1 MAKEK
6 QPLTAVQRGKRGALI
21 GMILVEIIMVLM
33 IFVESSNII
42 EVIGGILIAGF
53 GGALYGFG
61 YAFGIRWLL
70 GWAAGAL
77 HYSGHVLDAGFLW
90 WICTGRKEGIIRG
103 LIFSMFLISAAVCFA
118 WIPGVVKGIKDVRA
132 EKKNSAAETTGYA
145 VEGKKAGKPW
155 RLKKA
160 EKQQDET
167 ALPTQ
172 NAAILPTG
180 QEQNAAVKSVSAQSQ
195 TVSAQPQ
202 PMMAINQAAAGIAR
216 YVDCYGGEFNGASF
230 DMKDILQL
238 AIGRNPQLCR
248 VILNQS
254 GISRVHCLIQY
265 RRDGMYV
272 QDLSTNGTYLLNG
285 ARLPKGTFVPVK
297 IGDGVRLGQQGPEF
311 RFR

>member
-61 YAFGIRWLL
+61 YAFGMRWLL

-118 WIPGVVKGIKDVRA
+118 WIPGVVKGIKEVRA

-172 NAAILPTG
+172 NAAALPTG
-180 QEQNAAVKSVSAQSQ
+180 QEQVIPVQSAAVQVK

-202 PMMAINQAAAGIAR
+202 PMATVNQAAAGIAR

-238 AIGRNPQLCR
+238 AM
-248 VILNQS
+248 ILNQS

>member
-6 QPLTAVQRGKRGALI
+6 QPLTAVQRGKRGAII
-21 GMILVEIIMVLM
+21 GMILLEIIMFLT
-33 IFVESSNII
+33 ILVESRNII
-42 EVIGGILIAGF
+42 EVIGDILIAGF
-53 GGALYGFG
+53 SGALYGFG
-61 YAFGIRWLL
+61 YVFGMRWLL

-103 LIFSMFLISAAVCFA
+103 LLFSAFLISAAVGFA
-118 WIPGVVKGIKDVRA
+118 WIPGVVKGIKEVRA
-132 EKKNSAAETTGYA
+132 EKKNSVTEITGYA
-145 VEGKKAGKPW
+145 IEGKKAGKPW

-160 EKQQDET
+160 EKRQDDT

-172 NAAILPTG
+172 NAAALQVG
-180 QEQNAAVKSVSAQSQ
+180 QEQVK

-202 PMMAINQAAAGIAR
+202 PMAVVNQAATAR
-216 YVDCYGGEFNGASF
+216 YVDCYGGEFTGASF

-265 RRDGMYV
+265 RTDGMYV

-285 ARLPKGTFVPVK
+285 ARLPKGTFVPMK
-297 IGDGVRLGQQGPEF
+297 IGDGIRLGQQGPEF

>member
-1 MAKEK
+1 
-6 QPLTAVQRGKRGALI
+6 
-21 GMILVEIIMVLM
+21 
-33 IFVESSNII
+33 
-42 EVIGGILIAGF
+42 
-53 GGALYGFG
+53 
-61 YAFGIRWLL
+61 
-70 GWAAGAL
+70 
-77 HYSGHVLDAGFLW
+77 
-90 WICTGRKEGIIRG
+90 
-103 LIFSMFLISAAVCFA
+103 MFLISAAVCFA
-118 WIPGVVKGIKDVRA
+118 WIPGVVKGIKEVRA

-172 NAAILPTG
+172 NAAALPTG
-180 QEQNAAVKSVSAQSQ
+180 QEQVIPVQSAAVQVK

-202 PMMAINQAAAGIAR
+202 PMATVNQAAAGIAR

>member
-1 MAKEK
+1 MDLHRK
-6 QPLTAVQRGKRGALI
+6 KRRYYPRVN
-21 GMILVEIIMVLM
+21 ILDV
-33 IFVESSNII
+33 
-42 EVIGGILIAGF
+42 
-53 GGALYGFG
+53 
-61 YAFGIRWLL
+61 
-70 GWAAGAL
+70 
-77 HYSGHVLDAGFLW
+77 
-90 WICTGRKEGIIRG
+90 
-103 LIFSMFLISAAVCFA
+103 LISAAVCFA

-132 EKKNSAAETTGYA
+132 EKKNSAAETAGYA

-172 NAAILPTG
+172 NAV
-180 QEQNAAVKSVSAQSQ
+180 VKSVSAQSQ

-202 PMMAINQAAAGIAR
+202 PMVAINQAAAGIAR

>member
-61 YAFGIRWLL
+61 YAFGMRWLL

-118 WIPGVVKGIKDVRA
+118 WIPGVVKGIKEVRA

-155 RLKKA
+155 
-160 EKQQDET
+160 
-167 ALPTQ
+167 
-172 NAAILPTG
+172 
-180 QEQNAAVKSVSAQSQ
+180 S
-195 TVSAQPQ
+195 
-202 PMMAINQAAAGIAR
+202 
-216 YVDCYGGEFNGASF
+216 
-230 DMKDILQL
+230 
-238 AIGRNPQLCR
+238 
-248 VILNQS
+248 
-254 GISRVHCLIQY
+254 
-265 RRDGMYV
+265 
-272 QDLSTNGTYLLNG
+272 
-285 ARLPKGTFVPVK
+285 
-297 IGDGVRLGQQGPEF
+297 
-311 RFR
+311 

>member
-1 MAKEK
+1 
-6 QPLTAVQRGKRGALI
+6 
-21 GMILVEIIMVLM
+21 MILVEIIMVLM

-61 YAFGIRWLL
+61 YAFGMRWLL

-118 WIPGVVKGIKDVRA
+118 WIPGVIKGIKDVRA
-132 EKKNSAAETTGYA
+132 EKKNSAAEITGYA

-172 NAAILPTG
+172 NAAALPTG
-180 QEQNAAVKSVSAQSQ
+180 QEQNAA
-195 TVSAQPQ
+195 
-202 PMMAINQAAAGIAR
+202 AR

>member
-6 QPLTAVQRGKRGALI
+6 QPLTAVQRGKRGAII

-61 YAFGIRWLL
+61 YAFGMRWLL

-118 WIPGVVKGIKDVRA
+118 WIPGVVKGIKEVRA

-155 RLKKA
+155 RFKKA

-167 ALPTQ
+167 ALSG
-172 NAAILPTG
+172 G
-180 QEQNAAVKSVSAQSQ
+180 QEQAIPVRPAAAQAK

-230 DMKDILQL
+230 DMKDIRQKSAAVPGDSESKRYQQSALSDT
-238 AIGRNPQLCR
+238 ISKGRHVR
-248 VILNQS
+248 A
-254 GISRVHCLIQY
+254 GLIHKRY
-265 RRDGMYV
+265 IFIKWRTAAERHFCACE
-272 QDLSTNGTYLLNG
+272 NW
-285 ARLPKGTFVPVK
+285 
-297 IGDGVRLGQQGPEF
+297 
-311 RFR
+311 

>member
-61 YAFGIRWLL
+61 YAFGMRWLL

-103 LIFSMFLISAAVCFA
+103 LIFSMVLISAAVCFA
-118 WIPGVVKGIKDVRA
+118 WIPGVIKGIKDVRA
-132 EKKNSAAETTGYA
+132 EKKNSAAEITGYA

-172 NAAILPTG
+172 NAAALPTG
-180 QEQNAAVKSVSAQSQ
+180 QEQNAA
-195 TVSAQPQ
+195 
-202 PMMAINQAAAGIAR
+202 AR

>member
-61 YAFGIRWLL
+61 YAFGMRWLL

-118 WIPGVVKGIKDVRA
+118 WIPGVIKGIKDVRA

-167 ALPTQ
+167 ARPTQ
-172 NAAILPTG
+172 NAAALPTG
-180 QEQNAAVKSVSAQSQ
+180 QEQTAA
-195 TVSAQPQ
+195 
-202 PMMAINQAAAGIAR
+202 AR

>member
-6 QPLTAVQRGKRGALI
+6 QPLTAVQRGKRGAII
-21 GMILVEIIMVLM
+21 GMILLEIIMFLM
-33 IFVESSNII
+33 ILVESSNII

-61 YAFGIRWLL
+61 YAFGMRWLL

-103 LIFSMFLISAAVCFA
+103 LIFSTFLISAAVCFA
-118 WIPGVVKGIKDVRA
+118 WIPGVVKGIKEVRA
-132 EKKNSAAETTGYA
+132 EKKNSVTETTGYA

-155 RLKKA
+155 RLRKA
-160 EKQQDET
+160 EKQHDET
-167 ALPTQ
+167 ALLTQ
-172 NAAILPTG
+172 NAAVLPGG
-180 QEQNAAVKSVSAQSQ
+180 QEQVIPVQPAAAQEK

-202 PMMAINQAAAGIAR
+202 PMAVVNQAAGTAR

-265 RRDGMYV
+265 RKDGMYV

-285 ARLPKGTFVPVK
+285 VRLPKGTFVPVK

>member
-1 MAKEK
+1 M
-6 QPLTAVQRGKRGALI
+6 P
-21 GMILVEIIMVLM
+21 
-33 IFVESSNII
+33 S
-42 EVIGGILIAGF
+42 
-53 GGALYGFG
+53 
-61 YAFGIRWLL
+61 
-70 GWAAGAL
+70 
-77 HYSGHVLDAGFLW
+77 
-90 WICTGRKEGIIRG
+90 
-103 LIFSMFLISAAVCFA
+103 
-118 WIPGVVKGIKDVRA
+118 
-132 EKKNSAAETTGYA
+132 TGYA

-172 NAAILPTG
+172 NAAALPTG
-180 QEQNAAVKSVSAQSQ
+180 QEQNAA
-195 TVSAQPQ
+195 
-202 PMMAINQAAAGIAR
+202 AR

>member
-61 YAFGIRWLL
+61 YAFGMRWLL

-118 WIPGVVKGIKDVRA
+118 WIPGVIKGIKDVRA

-172 NAAILPTG
+172 NAAALPTG
-180 QEQNAAVKSVSAQSQ
+180 QEQNVA
-195 TVSAQPQ
+195 
-202 PMMAINQAAAGIAR
+202 AR

>member
-1 MAKEK
+1 MRLRAKRPE
-6 QPLTAVQRGKRGALI
+6 
-21 GMILVEIIMVLM
+21 
-33 IFVESSNII
+33 N
-42 EVIGGILIAGF
+42 
-53 GGALYGFG
+53 
-61 YAFGIRWLL
+61 
-70 GWAAGAL
+70 
-77 HYSGHVLDAGFLW
+77 H
-90 WICTGRKEGIIRG
+90 
-103 LIFSMFLISAAVCFA
+103 
-118 WIPGVVKGIKDVRA
+118 GV
-132 EKKNSAAETTGYA
+132 
-145 VEGKKAGKPW
+145 
-155 RLKKA
+155 KKA

-167 ALPTQ
+167 ALSG
-172 NAAILPTG
+172 G
-180 QEQNAAVKSVSAQSQ
+180 QEQAIPVRPAAAQAK

-248 VILNQS
+248 VILNQR

>member
-1 MAKEK
+1 
-6 QPLTAVQRGKRGALI
+6 
-21 GMILVEIIMVLM
+21 MILVEIIMVLM

-61 YAFGIRWLL
+61 YAFGMRWLL

-118 WIPGVVKGIKDVRA
+118 WIPGVIKGIKDVRA

-172 NAAILPTG
+172 NAAALPTG
-180 QEQNAAVKSVSAQSQ
+180 QEQNAA
-195 TVSAQPQ
+195 
-202 PMMAINQAAAGIAR
+202 AR

>member
-6 QPLTAVQRGKRGALI
+6 QPLTAVQRGKRGAII

-42 EVIGGILIAGF
+42 EVVGGILIAGF

-61 YAFGIRWLL
+61 YAFGMRWLL

-118 WIPGVVKGIKDVRA
+118 WIPGVIKGIKDIRA

-172 NAAILPTG
+172 NAAALPTG
-180 QEQNAAVKSVSAQSQ
+180 QEQVIPVQS
-195 TVSAQPQ
+195 
-202 PMMAINQAAAGIAR
+202 AAAGIAR

>member
-1 MAKEK
+1 MAKDK
-6 QPLTAVQRGKRGALI
+6 KPLTAVQRGKRGAII

-61 YAFGIRWLL
+61 YAFGMRWLL

-172 NAAILPTG
+172 NVAALPIG
-180 QEQNAAVKSVSAQSQ
+180 QEQNAA
-195 TVSAQPQ
+195 
-202 PMMAINQAAAGIAR
+202 AR